1 MLQEHI
7 TEEYQIL
14 LWYLLIL
21 LKAGIAIGVKIVLI
35 LFQAIQDK
43 YFLGSI
49 SIHPIFN
56 FNLPSLHNGG
66 TRRGS
71 DEYGLQV
78 CQNHHQVTSGHSRLT
93 IGRIKS
99 PFWFMHLYLKIW
111 FTFFENQDFIFFDDV
126 IFIWNFSS
134 NAESF
139 NWIKTN
145 QTNNSLIPHLCLELL
160 LSCL

>member
-1 MLQEHI
+1 MISFNLTKSWHSNRGYNCPDFISSYTGQIFFGIHI
-7 TEEYQIL
+7 YPP
-14 LWYLLIL
+14 Y
-21 LKAGIAIGVKIVLI
+21 
-35 LFQAIQDK
+35 
-43 YFLGSI
+43 
-49 SIHPIFN
+49 HPIFN